1 VSAFIELVNVSKTY
15 GSGASAVHAVDGIS
29 LEAQRGEWIAIMGPS
44 GSGKTT
50 LLNLI
55 GCLDQPSSGALRIDG
70 TDTAQ
75 LRHGELARF
84 RSETVGFIFQQFH
97 LVPHLNALENVML
110 AQYFHSMTDEAEAM
124 AALKQV
130 GMDGRAKHLP
140 SQLSGGEQQRV
151 AIARALV
158 NDPSIILAD
167 EPTGNLDAENQ
178 SIVFRILS
186 DLHAQGRT
194 IVMVTHDENAGK
206 LAERRLNLE
215 HGRIKENLLFSAEE
229 NQDFDEVLEHL
240 WARQEIAAGR
250 RPHDEVH
257 IESHEFTAVQWKRL
271 IATMAHIGL
280 VEVEDGREQFTAKGY
295 DRARDVIRRHR
306 LAERLFMDVLN
317 IHDEYEVE
325 QSACKF
331 EHILSPEVT
340 DRMCALLGHPDACP
354 HGSPIPSGECCAGK
368 TVLDPAEIA
377 SVLAGVK
384 GGAKRI

>member
-1 VSAFIELVNVSKTY
+1 MSAFIELKDVRKVYGK
-15 GSGASAVHAVDGIS
+15 GSGEVRAVDGIS
-29 LEAQRGEWIAIMGPS
+29 FRARQGEWIAIMGPS

-55 GCLDQPSSGALRIDG
+55 GCLDQPSSGALVING
-70 TDTAQ
+70 TDTAT
-75 LRHGELARF
+75 LSRSELARF
-84 RSETVGFIFQQFH
+84 RSETLGFVFQQFH
-97 LVPHLNALENVML
+97 LVPHLSALENVML
-110 AQYFHSMTDEAEAM
+110 AQYFHSMTDETEAM

-158 NDPSIILAD
+158 NDPWIILAD

-178 SIVFRILS
+178 KIVFRILGQ
-186 DLHAQGRT
+186 LHEQGRT

-206 LAERRLNLE
+206 LADRRLNLE
-215 HGRIKENLLFSAEE
+215 HGRIKQNLVFSAEE

-240 WARQEIAAGR
+240 WMRTEDTS
-250 RPHDEVH
+250 HDFGHVEA
-257 IESHEFTAVQWKRL
+257 HEFTPVQWKR
-271 IATMAHIGL
+271 IVTTMEGIGL
-280 VEVEDGREQFTAKGY
+280 VTVHDGLEEFTPKGEA
-295 DRARDVIRRHR
+295 RARDVIRRHR

-317 IHDEYEVE
+317 IHDEDEVE

-340 DRMCALLGHPDACP
+340 DKMCTLLGHPDACP
-354 HGSPIPSGECCAGK
+354 HGSKIPRGECCEEGR
-368 TVLDPAEIA
+368 VLPAAEA
-377 SVLAGVK
+377 AGVLREI
-384 GGAKRI
+384 GARS

>member
-1 VSAFIELVNVSKTY
+1 MSSFIELAGVTKVY
-15 GSGASAVHAVDGIS
+15 GDVATTVHAVDGIS
-29 LEAQRGEWIAIMGPS
+29 FEADRGEWIAIMGPS

-55 GCLDQPSSGALRIDG
+55 GCLDQPSGGSLMIDG
-70 TDTAQ
+70 TDTSK
-75 LRHGELARF
+75 LRRGELARF

-110 AQYFHSMTDEAEAM
+110 AQYFHSMTDETEAM

-130 GMDGRAKHLP
+130 GMEARAKHLP

-158 NDPSIILAD
+158 NDPKIILAD

-178 SIVFRILS
+178 HLVFKILS

-215 HGRIKENLLFSAEE
+215 HGRIREDVVFSAEE

-240 WARQEIAAGR
+240 WAQQEIAAGTR
-250 RPHDEVH
+250 AHDDVH
-257 IESHEFTAVQWKRL
+257 IESHDFTPVQWKRL
-271 IATMAHIGL
+271 IATMSHIGL
-280 VEVEDGREQFTAKGY
+280 VSVENGKELFTPKGES
-295 DRARDVIRRHR
+295 RARDVIRRHR
-306 LAERLFMDVLN
+306 LAERLFIDVLS
-317 IHDEYEVE
+317 IHDEYEIE
-325 QSACKF
+325 SSACKF

-340 DRMCALLGHPDACP
+340 DRMCTLLGHPVACP
-354 HGSPIPSGECCAGK
+354 HGSPIPPGECCAERR
-368 TVLDPAEIA
+368 VLGTEEMA
-377 SVLAGVK
+377 SVLSSV
-384 GGAKRI
+384 KRI